1 MAEVKWIKIVTDIFD
16 DEKMLLI
23 ESMPEADGIIV
34 VWFKLLCMAGK
45 QNNSG
50 VFMLND
56 KIAYTDEMLATVFRR
71 PLNTVR
77 LALKTFETYGM
88 IEIVDNVVTIPNW
101 EKHQNLDQ
109 LELSKEK
116 TRQRVARYRKKQKA
130 IVDCNVTSNVTVTQC
145 NADRIDIEE
154 DIDKDNIIC
163 PNSDDLDVSEQLSLE
178 EKSTGSNVIEVNI
191 SETIERIYKAFP
203 RKEGKAKGFEHAI
216 AFLKGRKIAGLGT
229 VKYNHEQLYCAV
241 RQYSFECED
250 NHTEERYIK
259 LFSTFMN
266 KPVCDYV
273 EKSTEGYESYMER
286 TYGNEWRNIKFTYR

>member
-1 MAEVKWIKIVTDIFD
+1 MAEVKWIKITTDIFD
-16 DEKMLLI
+16 DEKILLI
-23 ESMPEADGIIV
+23 ESLPDSYAIIT
-34 VWFKLLCMAGK
+34 VWFKLLCLAGK

-50 VFMLND
+50 VFIMGNS
-56 KIAYTDEMLATVFRR
+56 IPYTDKMLATIFRMKESTVTMA
-71 PLNTVR
+71 LN
-77 LALKTFETYGM
+77 AFEQFGM
-88 IEIVDNVVTIPNW
+88 IELIDGVITIPNW
-101 EKHQNLDQ
+101 GKHQNLDQ
-109 LELSKEK
+109 LEHKKEYMRNYMNQY
-116 TRQRVARYRKKQKA
+116 RQKQKQLT
-130 IVDCNVTSNVTVTQC
+130 CKTNSKTNVSS
-145 NADRIDIEE
+145 ADKDIDK
-154 DIDKDNIIC
+154 DKDNIIC
-163 PNSDDLDVSEQLSLE
+163 PNSDDLDVPEQLSLE
-178 EKSTGSNVIEVNI
+178 EKSTDSNVIEVNI

-286 TYGNEWRNIKFTYR
+286 TYGDEWRSIKFTYR

>member
-1 MAEVKWIKIVTDIFD
+1 MAEVKWVKIMTDIFD
-16 DEKMLLI
+16 NRKIRQI
-23 ESMPEADGIIV
+23 ECLPEGNGIIV
-34 VWFKLLCMAGK
+34 IWFKILCLAG
-45 QNNSG
+45 N
-50 VFMLND
+50 VND
-56 KIAYTDEMLATVFRR
+56 NGLVYFTKDIPYTDQMLASQFNC
-71 PLNTVR
+71 PIALIQ
-77 LALKTFETYGM
+77 LALETFKQFGM
-88 IEIVDNVVTIPNW
+88 VEIVNDVLQVSNW
-101 EKHQNLDQ
+101 EKYQNVDRLN
-109 LELSKEK
+109 ELREYN
-116 TRQRVARYRKKQKA
+116 RLAKQKSRQKQKLLG
-130 IVDCNVTSNVTVTQC
+130 NVNDKSMTSQLCQGT
-145 NADRIDIEE
+145 DIDIEI
-154 DIDKDNIIC
+154 DIDKYNIIC

-178 EKSTGSNVIEVNI
+178 GKLTDSNVIEVNI

-203 RKEGKAKGFEHAI
+203 RKEGKAKGFEYAI

>member
-1 MAEVKWIKIVTDIFD
+1 MTDIFD
-16 DEKMLLI
+16 NRKIRQI
-23 ESMPEADGIIV
+23 ECLPEGNGIIV
-34 VWFKLLCMAGK
+34 IWFKILCLAG
-45 QNNSG
+45 NI
-50 VFMLND
+50 ND
-56 KIAYTDEMLATVFRR
+56 NGLVYFTKDIPYTDQMLASQFNVSIA
-71 PLNTVR
+71 LIR
-77 LALKTFETYGM
+77 LALETFKRFEM
-88 IEIVDNVVTIPNW
+88 VEIVDDVLQVSNW
-101 EKHQNLDQ
+101 EKYQNVDRLN
-109 LELSKEK
+109 ELREYN
-116 TRQRVARYRKKQKA
+116 RIAKQKSRA
-130 IVDCNVTSNVTVTQC
+130 KQKQLQNNDAEPETV
-145 NADRIDIEE
+145 
-154 DIDKDNIIC
+154 
-163 PNSDDLDVSEQLSLE
+163 PEQLSLK
-178 EKSTGSNVIEVNI
+178 EKPTESDGNIVEVNI

-286 TYGNEWRNIKFTYR
+286 TYGDEWRNIKFTYR

>member
-1 MAEVKWIKIVTDIFD
+1 MSDVKWIKIVTDIFD

-23 ESMPEADGIIV
+23 ESMPEADSIIV
-34 VWFKLLCMAGK
+34 IWFKLLCMAGK

-71 PLNTVR
+71 SLNTVR

-101 EKHQNLDQ
+101 EKHQSLDQ

-154 DIDKDNIIC
+154 DKEYISC
-163 PNSDDLDVSEQLSLE
+163 PNSEDLGEGEQIILDDSFSE
-178 EKSTGSNVIEVNI
+178 TAGNVIVIDKNKAVDA
-191 SETIERIYKAFP
+191 IYKMYP
-203 RKEGKAKGFEHAI
+203 LKLGKTDGVKHTLGY
-216 AFLKGRKIAGLGT
+216 LGSGRRIIGIGNN
-229 VKYNHEQLYCAV
+229 VKYNHEQIRCAIAEYAKDCESNNTKY
-241 RQYSFECED
+241 QY
-250 NHTEERYIK
+250 
-259 LFSTFMN
+259 FSTFMN
-266 KPVCDYV
+266 NTVNDYV
-273 EKSTEGYESYMER
+273 EKSIKRYEDYMQKE
-286 TYGNEWRNIKFTYR
+286 YGNEWRNIKFIYK